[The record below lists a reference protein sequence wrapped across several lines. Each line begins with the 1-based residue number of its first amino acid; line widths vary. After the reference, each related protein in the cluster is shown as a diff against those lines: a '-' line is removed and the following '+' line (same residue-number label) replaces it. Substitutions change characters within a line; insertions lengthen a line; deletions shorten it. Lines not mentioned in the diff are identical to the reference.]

1 MLAWLTGIVGIVL
14 HQLML
19 SIGKLAKVAAL
30 TRSQLEHSEAAQRAL
45 EAIDDRLDV
54 VTSHDRLIEMCKGVL
69 DARDLAK
76 PVEVQARRC
85 AERLCARHAEAPKQV
100 RLR

>member
-1 MLAWLTGIVGIVL
+1 
-14 HQLML
+14 ML
-19 SIGKLAKVAAL
+19 SIGKLAKVAAF
-30 TRSQLEHSEAAQRAL
+30 TRSQLDQSEAAQRAL

-54 VTSHDRLIEMCKGVL
+54 VTSHDRLVEMCRGVL

-85 AERLCARHAEAPKQV
+85 AERLCAGNAEAPKQV
-100 RLR
+100 RLC